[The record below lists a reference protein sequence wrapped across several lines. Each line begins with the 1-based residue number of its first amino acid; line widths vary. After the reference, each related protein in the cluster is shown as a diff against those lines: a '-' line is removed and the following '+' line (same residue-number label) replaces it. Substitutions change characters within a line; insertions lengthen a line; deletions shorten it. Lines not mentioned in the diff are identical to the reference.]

1 MTGNKWHPDVEPFKV
16 KAFGMSDYNS
26 SDVILKLNG
35 NDFVGISLKKKPKV
49 NSASP
54 TLINNAFS
62 AYIEGPK
69 FASTRKVRELNDHR
83 IKFFAK
89 LLKRHVDLEDL

>member
-16 KAFGMSDYNS
+16 KAFGMADYNS

-35 NDFVGISLKKKPKV
+35 NDFVGISLKKKPKA
-49 NSASP
+49 NAPSP

-62 AYIEGPK
+62 AYISGPK
-69 FASTRKVRELNDHR
+69 FKNVLNKINEHR
-83 IKFFAK
+83 IKSFPEVIKAACGPG
-89 LLKRHVDLEDL
+89 